1 MTMHMMGHAYDTVY
15 RGRRKVKITKS
26 DHERLRA

>member
-26 DHERLRA
+26 QTMLA